1 MKKDDKSTVTPIKR
15 DSAADDGSIV
25 LPMKK
30 EVQVE
35 GAENQPKPAKIIFI
49 TSGFGKIHV
58 PHTSNTSPM
67 AIAA

>member
-1 MKKDDKSTVTPIKR
+1 MKKDNKKTVTPIKQ
-15 DSAADDGSIV
+15 DAAAGDESNV
-25 LPMKK
+25 LPMKT

-35 GAENQPKPAKIIFI
+35 GAENQQEPAKIIFI

-67 AIAA
+67 AVAA

>member
-1 MKKDDKSTVTPIKR
+1 MKKDNKKTVTPIKR
-15 DSAADDGSIV
+15 DETASDESNV
-25 LPMKK
+25 LPVKT

-35 GAENQPKPAKIIFI
+35 GAENQQEPAKIIFI

-67 AIAA
+67 AVAA

>member
-1 MKKDDKSTVTPIKR
+1 MKKDNKNTVTPIKR
-15 DSAADDGSIV
+15 DAAAGEEPNA
-25 LPMKK
+25 LPMKT
-30 EVQVE
+30 EVQVQ
-35 GAENQPKPAKIIFI
+35 GTENQQEPGKIIFI